1 MQSICSTRLQS
12 KASVAVRSAV
22 TRRTVALARPAQ
34 RRTLTKTAVAFDP
47 QELQNLPKEVL
58 LGGAAALAGL
68 VGLIGY
74 AAANNPAADMA
85 GGEAAAAESAQAA
98 APAPLPRVNAV
109 LVFGASG
116 KLGRKVV
123 ERLVRSGRT
132 VIAAVRSAD
141 KAAEV
146 FEAAGLKEGYQQ
158 PSGNGS
164 GSGGILITAA
174 GVDVTN
180 PATLSAELFEGVTQ
194 VVSALGPVAGR
205 LPDGSFG
212 YIDGMSPE
220 RVETQGM
227 ANIVAALAK
236 HAPGIAS
243 AGSGIS
249 SSSILPMASAEDLAA
264 WERLD
269 DVIMGGNSS
278 SALEAAADGSGAVW
292 KGDLVV
298 EGGGFCGARTK
309 ALDMDLSGYDGLQL
323 RVKGD
328 GQIFKFNIKTDQ
340 DATPESTYQATFD
353 TSPEGDW
360 TTDQDAT
367 PESTYQATF
376 DTSPEGDWTTV
387 RLPWSSFVPV
397 KQAQS
402 DPNRGPLDPARI
414 SKLGLVLSRFE
425 FNKAPNPSYRPGK
438 FQLAIDGSGISAYK
452 APRPAVVAISSA
464 GVERNA
470 IIGDDAAAR
479 KADIPIIQLNPG
491 GVLNWKYEAE
501 CVLRASG
508 LPYTVIRCTGLDD
521 KGIEGPALLEADQGD
536 TLIGVISR
544 DEAADTVLAALARPE
559 AANKTLELRRGEG
572 AEAKGKSMNEAR
584 FNRLFLKL
592 ALDRNRW
599 RVGLQ
604 PFPRAVPPPP
614 PPSEERTK
622 EILADP
628 RVQAVKERES
638 KAKEAEGVKE
648 KELAKANA

>member
-360 TTDQDAT
+360 TT
-367 PESTYQATF
+367 
-376 DTSPEGDWTTV
+376 V